1 MNQPQFDPSVYDA
14 AQMQAAQET
23 AWGAMI
29 VFGLIAGYFTI
40 LMLCSVM
47 GIFIKAGKPWWAAIV
62 PIYNIIVLLEIL
74 GRPIWWIVLMF
85 IPVVNFIISI
95 VLAND
100 LSKAF
105 GKDIG
110 YTLGL
115 IFVGFVFYPML
126 AFGSAQYRGPQAA

>member
-1 MNQPQFDPSVYDA
+1 
-14 AQMQAAQET
+14 MQAAQET